1 MEADSGVDDMTTFVT
16 QARLTKDAFNGILAT
31 PEDRAEIVER
41 LIAQVGGKPITHYLT
56 SGEYDILLIFEAPS
70 YEATVP
76 ALIVAAAGSGVAD
89 LRTVTALTSSEM
101 KNAFV
106 KAAAIAASERSSA
119 APAPRLS
126 AIEPQATN
134 PDSPPADKTVVGE
147 DQEDGKSATAILDA
161 QKKAVEDTRAGRPAP
176 YYFASAGSAASSQ
189 PATPPRSTDSED
201 AARK

>member
-1 MEADSGVDDMTTFVT
+1 MTTFVT
-16 QARLTKDAFNGILAT
+16 QARFTKDAFNGILAT
-31 PEDRAEIVER
+31 PEDRVELVER
-41 LIAQVGGKPITHYLT
+41 LIAQVGAKPIAHYLT
-56 SGEYDILLIFEAPS
+56 SGEYDVLLIFEAPS
-70 YEATVP
+70 YEAAVP

-106 KAAAIAASERSSA
+106 KAASIAASDRSSA

-126 AIEPQATN
+126 AIEPQTTN
-134 PDSPPADKTVVGE
+134 PDSPPADKTVGE
-147 DQEDGKSATAILDA
+147 DQEDAKSATAILHA

-176 YYFASAGSAASSQ
+176 YYFASAGPVASSQ
-189 PATPPRSTDSED
+189 PATSPRSTDSED